1 MAERLHPLHPPG
13 EGGHVVGIP
22 RRSVRVV
29 LVRPEVP
36 ANVGAAARTIR
47 NTGLEGLSLVSP
59 GDWRTVESWRTAW
72 GAQDVLEQAQVFDD
86 LAAAVAGSHVV
97 IAFSGKRD
105 HERPALD
112 VREAAQEVAGM
123 APGERAALVFGGE
136 TSGLTLDE
144 LDLCGRRAVI
154 PSHPDQ
160 PSLNLSHAVMVAAYE
175 VFRPSDRPPP
185 HRGRATHGGRQ
196 AMLDLLRQGLLAIGA
211 LPPVNT
217 DRFFGEWRSLFQR
230 ADLSAKELRLIEH
243 MARKMIQRGGGPS

>member
-1 MAERLHPLHPPG
+1 M
-13 EGGHVVGIP
+13 
-22 RRSVRVV
+22 RVV

-59 GDWRTVESWRTAW
+59 GDWRTVECWRTAW

-86 LAAAVAGSHVV
+86 LASALAGANTV

-105 HERPALD
+105 RERPALD
-112 VREAAQEVAGM
+112 VREAAREVAAM
-123 APGERAALVFGGE
+123 APGERAALVFGAE
-136 TSGLTLDE
+136 TSGLTLGE
-144 LDLCGRRAVI
+144 LDLCGRRALI

-175 VFRPSDRPPP
+175 VFRPSEAPPAR
-185 HRGRATHGGRQ
+185 RGRATHEGRE
-196 AMLDLLRQGLLAIGA
+196 AMLALLREGLLAIGA

-217 DRFFGEWRSLFQR
+217 DGFFGEWRALFQR
-230 ADLSAKELRLIEH
+230 AELTAKELRLLEH